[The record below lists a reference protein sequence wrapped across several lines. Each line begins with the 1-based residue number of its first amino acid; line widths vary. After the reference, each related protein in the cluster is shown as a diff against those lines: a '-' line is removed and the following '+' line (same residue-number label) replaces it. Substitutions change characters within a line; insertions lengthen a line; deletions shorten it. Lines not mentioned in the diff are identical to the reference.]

1 MTAPAESDMTR
12 TYKKVDVEM
21 IAAIMAA
28 RANLGPMATYGE
40 IADDTGYTARQVR
53 YVLTTA
59 PLMRRMGK
67 GEEKVAASLKD
78 RIIMLLTKVGDM
90 KSVQEMRTILGHA
103 DTEHDIVHVL
113 HSLKKEGRVT
123 FREGTGSASPV
134 NIALSRKHKIKGYHP
149 RGEEPLTPVE
159 ATDPEGIIGRG
170 MKVEAQPE
178 VATLRVPYPLL
189 DALIEREELR
199 KQGDPKAIA
208 YLQAAEA
215 IKDIDPEAADTLMAK
230 ATQFDIPFPSPVE
243 AEYLRFADDKAT
255 ILKGDTDVQPE

>member
-1 MTAPAESDMTR
+1 MTAQEDMTR
-12 TYKKVDVEM
+12 TYKRVDADM
-21 IAAIMAA
+21 IASIMLAKTD
-28 RANLGPMATYGE
+28 LGPMATYGE
-40 IADDTGYTARQVR
+40 IAEETGYSARQVR

-134 NIALSRKHKIKGYHP
+134 NIALSRKHKIREYRPTDTTVPEVVAERVHESVQP
-149 RGEEPLTPVE
+149 EIRTLRIPADPMPEPGEE
-159 ATDPEGIIGRG
+159 
-170 MKVEAQPE
+170 
-178 VATLRVPYPLL
+178 YPLL
-189 DALIEREELR
+189 DAIIAREYQR
-199 KQGDPKAIA
+199 QQGDPKALA

-215 IKDIDPEAADTLMAK
+215 IRAIDPEAATELEAK
-230 ATQFDIPFPSPVE
+230 AALHDVPFPSPLE
-243 AEYLRFADDKAT
+243 AEYFRFAQDKAT
-255 ILKGDTDVQPE
+255 ILKGDTDVRSE